1 MVSDVCVRERE
12 AYVISHKGNADIDTL
27 DHVQKVRLENEGLSG
42 MIEHSSRSIE
52 LLKVRQVLVDIFHDL
67 EQLVLMM
74 MTEGSARLCVVMD

>member
-1 MVSDVCVRERE
+1 MASDVCERE

-52 LLKVRQVLVDIFHDL
+52 LLKVCQVLVDIFHDL

-74 MTEGSARLCVVMD
+74 MMMTEGSARG

>member
-1 MVSDVCVRERE
+1 MCVRERE

-52 LLKVRQVLVDIFHDL
+52 LLKVRQVLIDIFHDL

>member
-1 MVSDVCVRERE
+1 MRLLLASDVCERE

-74 MTEGSARLCVVMD
+74 MMMTEGSARG